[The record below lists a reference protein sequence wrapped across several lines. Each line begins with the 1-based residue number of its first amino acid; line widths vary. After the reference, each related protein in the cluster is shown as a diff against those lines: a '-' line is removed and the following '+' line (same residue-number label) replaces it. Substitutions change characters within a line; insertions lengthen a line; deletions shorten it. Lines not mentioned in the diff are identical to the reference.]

1 MRRGVLAMAGLR
13 RVRWRAER
21 ATKQREKHGSDD
33 VMVRFNLSL
42 SSLYLQ
48 TQNVRSASPW
58 AGPSQS
64 ISVCPCPFST
74 VLLLDFLARW
84 LEKEIARPDTVYKYV
99 PLHSASSESAL
110 AYLWAFWRQSS
121 LRSPRSPQP
130 PTAHA
135 CVPIGVYCVLTPGK
149 PDRTWPWEKTW
160 ALRVWSS

>member
-1 MRRGVLAMAGLR
+1 MS
-13 RVRWRAER
+13 WS
-21 ATKQREKHGSDD
+21 GST
-33 VMVRFNLSL
+33 SL

-84 LEKEIARPDTVYKYV
+84 LEKEIARPETVYKYV

-110 AYLWAFWRQSS
+110 PLGVLAAVV
-121 LRSPRSPQP
+121 SPVSALSPTP
-130 PTAHA
+130 NGTRV
-135 CVPIGVYCVLTPGK
+135 CTYRCVLCTDPRKTRSHMAMGK
-149 PDRTWPWEKTW
+149 NLGT
-160 ALRVWSS
+160 AGMV